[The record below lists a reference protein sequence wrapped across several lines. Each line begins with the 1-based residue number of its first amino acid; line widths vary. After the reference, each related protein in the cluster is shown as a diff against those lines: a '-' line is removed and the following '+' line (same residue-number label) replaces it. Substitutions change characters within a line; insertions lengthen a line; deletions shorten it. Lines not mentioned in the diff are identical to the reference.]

1 MRIAIAIVGALLQGY
16 SIRLR
21 VGFVAIAIAIDF
33 DQTYRAIVKAGS
45 YSLDSIVGQIGSS
58 IAEAVEAIAGE
69 GFIAECSTII
79 ADQACCSRL
88 LFILEVTIIGALHLQ
103 IPPVK
108 LDFWIDLVLEY
119 SPCCCL

>member
-58 IAEAVEAIAGE
+58 IAEVVEAIAGG

-79 ADQACCSRL
+79 MD
-88 LFILEVTIIGALHLQ
+88 
-103 IPPVK
+103 
-108 LDFWIDLVLEY
+108 
-119 SPCCCL
+119 